1 MVESRSVLLGA
12 GYGRVLVLPHD
23 GQPVGVRPRM
33 GELPLLVDARLVL
46 RMRRE
51 TIVRDGEVV
60 VVPLKFLAS
69 RQTNHLLINARHRQ
83 NRRRVTL

>member
-12 GYGRVLVLPHD
+12 GYGRVLVLLHD
-23 GQPVGVRPRM
+23 GQPVSVCPRM
-33 GELPLLVDARLVL
+33 GELLLLVDARLVL

-60 VVPLKFLAS
+60 VVLLEFLAS
-69 RQTNHLLINARHRQ
+69 CQTNL
-83 NRRRVTL
+83 TS